1 MKQTTSRLIFIDI
14 IRAFAIC
21 MMLEGHFIDGL
32 LAPEYRD
39 ENNLFYAT
47 WHYIRGMTAPVF
59 FTVSGFIFTY
69 LLIKEQNPA
78 KMGWNHVR
86 VQKGVRR
93 GINLIII
100 AYLLRANILN
110 LFTPDYTDMNVRRVD
125 VLHCIGLSLLFLIA
139 FYLLTYRR
147 KNRLRMSIMLLGT
160 TFVAFFFEP
169 IYSHLTYEYLP
180 MALANYF
187 TKENGSVFTIFP
199 WFGYASLGGFMG
211 FLFYKNRENPHLYRN
226 MIIWYILL
234 GVILITFPYWMGKIA
249 DTLQIHSLQL
259 IAHGDYLIKRIGN
272 VLLFFALFMILRHV
286 ITSPTLQKIGQNTLS
301 IYVIHYIILY
311 GSFTG
316 MGLYHYFHDQ
326 LTPWQAII
334 GAILFV
340 VVTIL
345 ITFLYM
351 RKEALIDEKIDFIK
365 AKIYQFL
372 RRIGAIFVKQK
383 Y

>member
-226 MIIWYILL
+226 MVIWYILL

-351 RKEALIDEKIDFIK
+351 RKEALIDEKIDSIK

-383 Y
+383 S

>member
-100 AYLLRANILN
+100 AYLLRANIFN
-110 LFTPDYTDMNVRRVD
+110 LFTPGYTDMNVRRVD

-226 MIIWYILL
+226 MVIWYILL

-272 VLLFFALFMILRHV
+272 VLLFFAFFMILRHV

-316 MGLYHYFHDQ
+316 MGLYRYFHDQ

-340 VVTIL
+340 IVTIL

-383 Y
+383 S